1 MEKFQEAREK
11 SKLYIKAADHMAS
24 VTYNMVQDSKVL
36 VAAMENTFLAL
47 THAMGSVL
55 HYEKLFKRIPAFQDN
70 FESKFRVFSQKSSR
84 RYGINKEYLRI
95 MQEIKEMLIEQGKG
109 GKDYLNSELS
119 PAQVK
124 EYIAKAKQFVS
135 EAEKIVSKN
144 ERIFK

>member
-1 MEKFQEAREK
+1 
-11 SKLYIKAADHMAS
+11 
-24 VTYNMVQDSKVL
+24 
-36 VAAMENTFLAL
+36 
-47 THAMGSVL
+47 
-55 HYEKLFKRIPAFQDN
+55 
-70 FESKFRVFSQKSSR
+70 
-84 RYGINKEYLRI
+84 

-109 GKDYLNSELS
+109 GKDYLNSKLS